1 MTFPSR
7 LLVLVFLVA
16 LGVGC
21 DSKGGPTSGGV
32 PPLPASNVGKSGG
45 AAGSYL
51 PPPSPP

>member
-1 MTFPSR
+1 MTFLSR

-32 PPLPASNVGKSGG
+32 PPLPASNAGNAG
-45 AAGSYL
+45 AKGSYV